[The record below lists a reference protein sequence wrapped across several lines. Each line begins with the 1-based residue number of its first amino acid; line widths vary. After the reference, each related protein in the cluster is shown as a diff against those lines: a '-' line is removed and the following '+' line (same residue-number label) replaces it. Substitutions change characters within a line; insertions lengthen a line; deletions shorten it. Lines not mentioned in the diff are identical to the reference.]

1 MNSRVIITN
10 YSGKTEKLTIREHIP
25 LHCQGHMLLLTFE
38 MDRPRLQ
45 LYSKNDP
52 DPHVL
57 LAFLFFHATSF
68 RKVYQNSVS
77 QCFWITLPEKKN
89 SNRKPGLPQCSTW
102 GRNKISMWPWNSFN
116 AVIYMFTLV
125 LVSTC
130 VRWTF
135 PTAFPWILAPL
146 SHYTNCCQSSWM

>member
-57 LAFLFFHATSF
+57 LAFFFFQFYIFPQSLSKF
-68 RKVYQNSVS
+68 S
-77 QCFWITLPEKKN
+77 LPVFLNNLARKKN

-116 AVIYMFTLV
+116 AVINMFTLV

>member
-10 YSGKTEKLTIREHIP
+10 YSGKMEKLTIREHIP

-38 MDRPRLQ
+38 MDRPTLQ
-45 LYSKNDP
+45 LYSRNDQ
-52 DPHVL
+52 DPHIF
-57 LAFLFFHATSF
+57 LAFFFFHATPF
-68 RKVYQNSVS
+68 LKVYQNSVS
-77 QCFWITLPEKKN
+77 QCFWITLPEKKTATEN
-89 SNRKPGLPQCSTW
+89 LDYLSARHRGGIKS
-102 GRNKISMWPWNSFN
+102 PWNSFN
-116 AVIYMFTLV
+116 PVINMFTLV
-125 LVSTC
+125 LVLTC

>member
-77 QCFWITLPEKKN
+77 QCFCQKKKTATENLDYLSAQHGGGIKSLCGHEIALMQSLTCLPW
-89 SNRKPGLPQCSTW
+89 C
-102 GRNKISMWPWNSFN
+102 
-116 AVIYMFTLV
+116 
-125 LVSTC
+125 
-130 VRWTF
+130 
-135 PTAFPWILAPL
+135 
-146 SHYTNCCQSSWM
+146 